1 LRREQENALLTRL
14 LVLWLL
20 AEQPHHG
27 YSIRK
32 ILSDA
37 GLGFWFPIEDASIYS
52 MLRGLV
58 KAGLAR
64 ELRSE
69 REGRRPRRTLYAI
82 TPKGRE
88 QYADLL
94 RRAWRETDS
103 VTDPVQVAFAAHGDL
118 PDREVEQLAR
128 ERTEALQARLE
139 RIAELRTA
147 APAVEMADR
156 ETARVSAEL
165 KWLQGWRATRKG
177 RP

>member
-1 LRREQENALLTRL
+1 L

-32 ILSDA
+32 VLSDA
-37 GLGFWFPIEDASIYS
+37 GLSFWFPIEDASIYS
-52 MLRGLV
+52 MLRSLV
-58 KAGLAR
+58 KAGFAR

-82 TPKGRE
+82 TVEGRE
-88 QYADLL
+88 HYADLL
-94 RRAWRETDS
+94 RRAWREAAS
-103 VTDPVQVAFAAHGDL
+103 ITDPVQVAFAAHGDL
-118 PDREVEQLAR
+118 PDQEVEQLAQ
-128 ERTEALQARLE
+128 ERATALRVRLKHL
-139 RIAELRTA
+139 AELRTA

-165 KWLQGWRATRKG
+165 DWLQKWKASRK
-177 RP
+177 RRR